1 MYLTKMYY
9 LTKNNNV
16 PNVSNAMNNF
26 FLTLGEVFGQC
37 VKNNKFNLVKVILF
51 SSSTLD
57 ILKEVLQDEILK
69 YNKKKYIRISL
80 PKKY

>member
-1 MYLTKMYY
+1 MYY